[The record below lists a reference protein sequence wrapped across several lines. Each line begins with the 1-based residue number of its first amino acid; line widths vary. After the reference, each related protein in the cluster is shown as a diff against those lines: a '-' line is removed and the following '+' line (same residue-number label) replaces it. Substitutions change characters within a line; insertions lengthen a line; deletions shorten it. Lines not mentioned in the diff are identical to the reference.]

1 MAKCIFISMGFKDKT
16 EHQIQLEAGKAATRF
31 KEQHPEFA
39 DYKFITNYDFKPKCD
54 DEEFTEETSNLTKAE
69 NNHRRICL
77 AEAIRKMSICK
88 GVLFVNN
95 WPDYSGCRV
104 ERTYAEETKLPCY
117 EIDV

>member
-1 MAKCIFISMGFKDKT
+1 MAKCIFISVGFSGKT
-16 EHQIQLEAGKAATRF
+16 EHQIQLEVGKAVKRF

-39 DYKFITNYDFKPKCD
+39 DYKFITNYDYNGEKIEDKV
-54 DEEFTEETSNLTKAE
+54 K
-69 NNHRRICL
+69 RRRVCL
-77 AEAIRKMSICK
+77 ATAIIRMATCE

-104 ERTYAEETKLPCY
+104 ERTYAEETDLPYY

>member
-39 DYKFITNYDFKPKCD
+39 DYRFITNYDFNGDYIK
-54 DEEFTEETSNLTKAE
+54 DEN
-69 NNHRRICL
+69 RRRRVCL
-77 AEAIRKMSICK
+77 VEAMKRMSRCE
-88 GVLFVNN
+88 GALFVNN